1 MGDDRIS
8 TTSSSTCMN
17 INHLLN
23 APALQP
29 HVAPLAPVVL
39 VVETLVLPAVH
50 VMTSV
55 VSQCFL
61 LTSQAIR
68 AEMPMLSAFLVSLAV
83 GFATFLTLYIVPPVA
98 FFLFK
103 LGMLYFAIFAAYML
117 FSIPAYGNPTAK
129 GVAASLFAVACNAGV
144 AWLMNHLAGTLAEF
158 TGSGNQ
164 LTEAITKLAVKWL
177 ES

>member
-1 MGDDRIS
+1 
-8 TTSSSTCMN
+8 
-17 INHLLN
+17 
-23 APALQP
+23 
-29 HVAPLAPVVL
+29 
-39 VVETLVLPAVH
+39 
-50 VMTSV
+50 
-55 VSQCFL
+55 
-61 LTSQAIR
+61 
-68 AEMPMLSAFLVSLAV
+68 MLSAFLVSLAV

-98 FFLFK
+98 FLLFK